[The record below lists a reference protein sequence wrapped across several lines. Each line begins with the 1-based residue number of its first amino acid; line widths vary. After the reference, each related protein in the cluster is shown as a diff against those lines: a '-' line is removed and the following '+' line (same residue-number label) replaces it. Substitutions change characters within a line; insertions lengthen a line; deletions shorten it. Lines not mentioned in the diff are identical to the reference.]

1 MPLKK
6 GKSKKVVKKNIEEMV
21 HSGTFAKGKSSKKKV
36 EMAVAAAYRMAGKS
50 KKR

>member
-6 GKSKKVVKKNIEEMV
+6 GKSKKTIRKNIEEMV
-21 HSGTFAKGKSSKKKV
+21 KSPTFAKGKDERKKV

-50 KKR
+50 RKR